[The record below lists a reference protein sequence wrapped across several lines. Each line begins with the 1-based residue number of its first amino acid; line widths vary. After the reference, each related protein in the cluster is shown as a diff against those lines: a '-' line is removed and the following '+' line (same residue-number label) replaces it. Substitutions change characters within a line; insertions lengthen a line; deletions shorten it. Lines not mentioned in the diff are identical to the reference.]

1 MKELNRNW
9 SLKDLYESFDATQF
23 TNDFES
29 CIEKAGA
36 FQQKYKGKMPE
47 IAKSSSGLAECLR
60 EYEALNKAFDRLHTF
75 PCLVFEANTR
85 DNEANAWQNKIMER
99 LSIAVNY
106 LIFLKL
112 EIQKLP
118 EETLKTLMTAP
129 ELKPYVHYFKQLLI
143 FKPHTLSEEV
153 EQVLNE
159 TSVTGV
165 RAFVQ
170 LRSLHIGSQEYEPVT
185 PPDGEPVDTEAGLSA
200 LLFSHDP
207 ETRLASY
214 RSVRKVYKEHNLLY
228 GYILQKVSQDH
239 KMSSARRN
247 FKSTLD
253 KQLLGDEVPAKVYKN
268 VIKVTRDSFDLFQDY
283 YRYKAKALGLEKIKI
298 TDIYAPFEP
307 VEVKKSYEEGVEII
321 YDAMQKVDT
330 EFLNIAKGF
339 IDGGYVDSAVRKG
352 KGGGAFCWGI
362 WGFHPYVL
370 LSYTGEPSSLF
381 TLAHELGHGIHGVLT
396 NRAQRYLGADPT
408 MVLAEI
414 ASTFNELLLLDYLL
428 EHESDPKIKKHLL
441 VMQLEDSLNMLFR
454 QTTISRLEENIHN
467 KAAGGVFNHEWVNE
481 RWMYWYE
488 TLCGDAVEVLPEHQ
502 YDWARIGHIFFKP
515 FYCYNYC
522 LSFMVSLACYLK
534 YLDEGKSFV
543 PKFKELLSFGGSK
556 EPVDALKAVGID
568 MFDPQ
573 VLQGA
578 IDYTRS
584 KFEELKKL
592 G

>member
-23 TNDFES
+23 TDDFET
-29 CIEKAGA
+29 CIEKAIA
-36 FQQKYKGKMPE
+36 FQQKYKGKIAE
-47 IAKSSSGLAECLR
+47 IAKNATGMAECLR
-60 EYEALNKAFDRLHTF
+60 EYEALSQSFDRLHAF
-75 PCLVFEANTR
+75 PSLVFEANTR
-85 DNEANAWQNKIMER
+85 DDEANTWQNKIMER

-106 LIFLKL
+106 LIFLNL

-118 EETLKTLMTAP
+118 EETLKALMTAP
-129 ELKPYVHYFKQLLI
+129 ELKPYMHYFKQLLLY
-143 FKPHTLSEEV
+143 KPHTLSEEV
-153 EQVLNE
+153 EQALNE

-165 RAFVQ
+165 KAFVQ

-207 ETRLASY
+207 ETRLAAY

-239 KMSSARRN
+239 KMNSARRN

-253 KQLLGDEVPAKVYKN
+253 KQLLGDEVPTKVYEN
-268 VIKVTRDSFDLFQDY
+268 VIKVTRDGFGLFQDY
-283 YRYKAKALGLEKIKI
+283 YRYKAKALGIEKIKI

-307 VEVKKSYEEGVEII
+307 VDVKKSYEEGVNII
-321 YDAMQKVDT
+321 YDAMQKVDD
-330 EFLNIAKGF
+330 EFLNIVEGF
-339 IDGGYVDSAVRKG
+339 IDGDYVDSAVRKG

-396 NRAQRYLGADPT
+396 NRAQRYLGANPT

-428 EHESDPKIKKHLL
+428 EHESDPKTKKHLL

-454 QTTISRLEENIHN
+454 QTTISRLEEDIHN

-488 TLCGDAVEVLPEHQ
+488 TLCGDAVEVLPEHR

-556 EPVDALKAVGID
+556 EPVNALKAVGID
-568 MFDPQ
+568 LFDPQ

-578 IDYTRS
+578 IDYTQG